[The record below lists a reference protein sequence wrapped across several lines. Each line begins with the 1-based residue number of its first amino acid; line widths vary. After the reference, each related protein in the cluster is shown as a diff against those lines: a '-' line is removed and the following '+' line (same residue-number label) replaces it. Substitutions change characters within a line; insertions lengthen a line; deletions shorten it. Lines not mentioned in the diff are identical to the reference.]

1 MFFFYGPWFFLGPFY
16 LPIVFFVVKR
26 DKSTL
31 CRTNQIGPA
40 TDEVSNPKFH
50 DESAQAYFLSTLGS
64 RKKVEWTKN
73 YLFRWLSFQ
82 ASIMSL
88 RRFLRQSCR
97 RTFRTTFVISR
108 QLIEDIIAVKLHYCV
123 LWRTGRKVVIEASS
137 LPQWPWSY
145 PRHWTPHLLLV
156 KKVQAY
162 GLDNRSCSFL
172 LGYLQNKL
180 QRDKIEDA
188 VSSWEFASRGLPQGS
203 ILGPLFFNVFVNEL
217 AYFITGAHCDTYT
230 DDSKCTILI
239 LIIWLCPPT
248 SLMNSLLHWTGSS
261 TTV

>member
-50 DESAQAYFLSTLGS
+50 DKSAQAYFLSTLGS
-64 RKKVEWTKN
+64 RKKVEWAKN

-97 RTFRTTFVISR
+97 RTFRTSFVISR

-137 LPQWPWSY
+137 LSQWPWSY
-145 PRHWTPHLLLV
+145 PRHWTVSLIYFLSRRCKHTALIIGAALFFW
-156 KKVQAY
+156 AIFRISY
-162 GLDNRSCSFL
+162 SGLRLKTLCHHGNSQVEVCHKAASWDPSFL
-172 LGYLQNKL
+172 MFLSMN
-180 QRDKIEDA
+180 
-188 VSSWEFASRGLPQGS
+188 W
-203 ILGPLFFNVFVNEL
+203 
-217 AYFITGAHCDTYT
+217 
-230 DDSKCTILI
+230 
-239 LIIWLCPPT
+239 PT
-248 SLMNSLLHWTGSS
+248 L
-261 TTV
+261 